1 MWRICRPNPPANET
15 TMPDLLLGTILTLT
29 VAIGWLG
36 LLRLMRTV
44 RHTSLV
50 AAAWW
55 SLWFQTTLT
64 VAAIA
69 TIAKHLVGPGILDQ
83 LWYLTAVSSL
93 CPLVAVLGARRGRIV
108 DWSLFVLVPLIVV
121 LEWPAI
127 AEWRRCWNGQ
137 RLELEAPS
145 LIAFALVLIMG
156 AGNFVGTRL
165 TRPAIVWMVTWSLIV
180 WTFSG
185 SFGQNR
191 VPREPVYSYLVIS
204 LLVFWAA
211 VAKAVARKSNAT
223 GWDKVWQ
230 DYRNLFGTVW
240 SFRLMTRINEVA
252 QRDQWPWTLT
262 ADGFR
267 LVSLGMEYPGDPATD
282 PRVDQT
288 MRWLLK
294 QFVDPEWIDAR
305 VGATRQSNIL

>member
-1 MWRICRPNPPANET
+1 
-15 TMPDLLLGTILTLT
+15 MPDILLGTMLTLA

-36 LLRLMRTV
+36 FLRLMRTV
-44 RHTSLV
+44 RYTSLT

-55 SLWFQTTLT
+55 GLWFQTILT
-64 VAAIA
+64 IAAIT
-69 TIAKHLVGPGILDQ
+69 TITKSLAVLAVSSGVVDQ
-83 LWYLTAVSSL
+83 LWYLTAVSAL

-108 DWSLFVLVPLIVV
+108 DWSLFVLLPLIAV

-127 AEWRRCWNGQ
+127 VQWRRCWNGQ

-156 AGNFVGTRL
+156 AGNFVGTRF
-165 TRPAIVWMVTWSLIV
+165 TRSAIVWIVTWSLVV

-191 VPREPVYSYLVIS
+191 APREPVYSYLTIS
-204 LLVFWAA
+204 LLVFWMAT
-211 VAKAVARKSNAT
+211 AKSASRSTIST
-223 GWDKVWQ
+223 GWDKVWH
-230 DYRNLFGTVW
+230 DYRALFGTVW

-262 ADGFR
+262 AEGFR
-267 LVSLGMEYPGDPATD
+267 LVSLGMEYPGEPTSD

-294 QFVDPEWIDAR
+294 QFVDSEWIDAR
-305 VGATRQSNIL
+305 LSSK